1 MKELATKWQPVSD
14 IDSPF
19 ESIEYTFQIDVIV
32 VRMVG
37 VGALIL
43 RFSGVV
49 AFRFEQECPGLDF
62 LPRPLPMLRPSQT
75 FPLLVVEGAQWLE
88 QYNLVY
94 KNLSHFAL
102 ISSDH
107 LVQLLAKPEVEAKWE
122 SKP

>member
-1 MKELATKWQPVSD
+1 MTELATKWQPVSD

-19 ESIEYTFQIDVIV
+19 ESIECTFQNNVLLL
-32 VRMVG
+32 RMVG
-37 VGALIL
+37 IRKLVL

-49 AFRFEQECPGLDF
+49 AFRFEQECPGF
-62 LPRPLPMLRPSQT
+62 SFVSCPLPMLRPSQT
-75 FPLLVVEGAQWLE
+75 FPLLVVKGTPWLE
-88 QYNLVY
+88 QYDLIY

-107 LVQLLAKPEVEAKWE
+107 LMQLLAKPDVEAKWE